1 MHVMQLKEK
10 QGQELVQLLQACTQ
24 KFYKDHRWSK
34 KITDLQKQ
42 EKIFGTV
49 KDYENAEGV
58 RILREEME
66 KREIDDI

>member
-1 MHVMQLKEK
+1 
-10 QGQELVQLLQACTQ
+10 LQAWTQ

-42 EKIFGTV
+42 EKIFSTV

-58 RILREEME
+58 RILREELE
-66 KREIDDI
+66 KREIDGI